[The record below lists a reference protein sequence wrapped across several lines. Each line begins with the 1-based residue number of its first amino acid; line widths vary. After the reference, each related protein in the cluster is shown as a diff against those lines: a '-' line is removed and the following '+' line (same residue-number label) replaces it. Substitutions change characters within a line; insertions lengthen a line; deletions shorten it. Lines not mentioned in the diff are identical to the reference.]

1 MYSLAVNDSVSEAA
15 QLGPGESLA
24 RIADSEYAPS
34 SVSGGTIGPE
44 HPVAACGSRAGLS
57 QYRNREGFRG
67 HFRLRGDDRGHPG
80 GTRIGDAVKR
90 RLLLEFL

>member
-1 MYSLAVNDSVSEAA
+1 VYSLAVNDSVSEAA

-44 HPVAACGSRAGLS
+44 HPASVAACGSGLS
-57 QYRNREGFRG
+57 QYR
-67 HFRLRGDDRGHPG
+67 DRDQ
-80 GTRIGDAVKR
+80 R
-90 RLLLEFL
+90 